1 MTDARL
7 PLFRSSLPTAEKVFP
22 YLKEIDVN
30 RQHTSFG
37 PLQTRLI
44 GALEKHLGT
53 GTGTVV
59 LTANG
64 SLGLLHAIN
73 ASDIEAGGLVALP
86 SWTFAATPAAVFA
99 AGLTPWFLD
108 VDESTW
114 ALDPDRVQA
123 ALADAPGPVA
133 AVLPVAPFGSPADIA
148 AWDAFHDA
156 TGLPVVI
163 DAANG
168 FDALRAGRSPTM
180 VSLHATKAFGVGEGG
195 FVVSSD
201 RELISR
207 LRDLTN
213 YGVNGTGMAEL
224 RGFNAKLSEYTAAIG
239 LAGLDD
245 WPETRDAYAALKR
258 GYADALVGIPGIAP
272 ALGLDHDWVTSTFN
286 VVLPGEAGVVVEALD
301 ERGIEARRW
310 WADGCH
316 RLPAYTDCPRQ
327 DLLVTE
333 RLAARVLSLPFFLGM
348 EAADVRRV
356 VDGLRDILGEPG

>member
-1 MTDARL
+1 MTPARL
-7 PLFRSSLPTAEKVFP
+7 PLFRSSLPTAEKVLP

-30 RQHTSFG
+30 RQHSNFG
-37 PLQTRLI
+37 PLQRRLTE
-44 GALEKHLGT
+44 ALEKHLGT
-53 GTGTVV
+53 GPGSVV

-86 SWTFAATPAAVFA
+86 SWTFTATPAAVSA

-108 VDESTW
+108 VDENTW

-148 AWDAFHDA
+148 AWDAIADD
-156 TGLPVVI
+156 TGIPVVI

-168 FDALRAGRSPTM
+168 FDALRVGRSPTM

-195 FVVSSD
+195 FVASSD
-201 RELISR
+201 RDLISR

-213 YGVNGTGMAEL
+213 YGFTGPGTAGL
-224 RGFNAKLSEYTAAIG
+224 RGLNAKFSEYAAAVG
-239 LAGLDD
+239 LAALDD
-245 WPETRDAYAALKR
+245 WPATRDAYAALKR
-258 GYADALVGIPGIAP
+258 GYAGALVGIPGIAP
-272 ALGLDHDWVTSTFN
+272 ALGLEDDWVTSTFN
-286 VVLPGEAGVVVEALD
+286 VVLPVDAGVVVEALD
-301 ERGIEARRW
+301 GRGIEARRW

-316 RLPAYTDCPRQ
+316 RQPAYADCPR
-327 DLLVTE
+327 LELPVTE
-333 RLAARVLSLPFFLGM
+333 RLAARVLSLPFFLGL
-348 EAADVRRV
+348 EAADIEHVA
-356 VDGLRDILGEPG
+356 GALGEILAGFE